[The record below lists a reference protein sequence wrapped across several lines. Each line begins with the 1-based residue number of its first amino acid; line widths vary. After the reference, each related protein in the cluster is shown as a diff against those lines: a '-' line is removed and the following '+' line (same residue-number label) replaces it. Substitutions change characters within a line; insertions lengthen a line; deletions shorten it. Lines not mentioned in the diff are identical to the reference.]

1 MPPMLRVLM
10 PLRSLLLVCAA
21 TLFVLIGLPRDTASA
36 QGLLGRPSPPQPQQK
51 QGLSYFA
58 GAWRFSWVGRESAIT
73 AGPRSGTT
81 TFLMPAGAVTMRME
95 SQGTVDGGAAY
106 QESGTL
112 EWDEAKKT
120 LTIRER
126 IAAGVDVQSVG
137 DWTSPIAIN
146 AESSPVTVKGQSL
159 RLRRFYSILSA
170 TSFSIIEELSTNGGP
185 FVRLGK
191 GDFIKQ

>member
-1 MPPMLRVLM
+1 MPPMHRLRTPQRFLPFAAAV
-10 PLRSLLLVCAA
+10 LLLTVVSAHDSA
-21 TLFVLIGLPRDTASA
+21 TA

-51 QGLSYFA
+51 QGLHYFA
-58 GAWRFSWVGRESAIT
+58 GSWKFSWAGRESAIT
-73 AGPRSGTT
+73 AGARTGTI
-81 TFLMPAGAVTMRME
+81 TFSTPTAAVMQME
-95 SQGTVDGGAAY
+95 TKGTVDGGSAY

-112 EWDEAKKT
+112 EWDETKKA

-126 IAAGVDVQSVG
+126 IAAGVDVESIG

-170 TSFSIIEELSTNGGP
+170 TSFSIVEELSTNGGP

-191 GDFIKQ
+191 GDFTKQ